1 MKMKKHTHLL
11 LGSLLLMLVFLV
23 ACSSQ
28 EDAAPPTEAPPATVA
43 SEGEESQPEPKI
55 LAFGDSVTEGLG
67 VETEEAYPAL
77 LQKRLLAEGY
87 QYEVINAGISGE
99 TSSAALSRVD
109 WMLAQNPAI
118 VIVETG
124 GNDGLRGIDLTL
136 TRENISEIVKRFKE
150 SGVVVVLAGM
160 QIIQNLG
167 LEYTTEFAD
176 IYPAVAAEH
185 DVILIPFF
193 LDGVAGIPELNQP
206 DVIHPTAEGYKIVLE
221 NVYPYVI
228 EGIEAHQAK

>member
-1 MKMKKHTHLL
+1 
-11 LGSLLLMLVFLV
+11 MLIFLV

-28 EDAAPPTEAPPATVA
+28 EPAAPPTKAPPATVE
-43 SEGEESQPEPKI
+43 SQEGEESQPEPKI

-99 TSSAALSRVD
+99 TSSGALSRVD

-136 TRENISEIVKRFKE
+136 THENISEIVRRFKE
-150 SGVVVVLAGM
+150 SGAVVVLAGM
-160 QIIQNLG
+160 QIVQNLG